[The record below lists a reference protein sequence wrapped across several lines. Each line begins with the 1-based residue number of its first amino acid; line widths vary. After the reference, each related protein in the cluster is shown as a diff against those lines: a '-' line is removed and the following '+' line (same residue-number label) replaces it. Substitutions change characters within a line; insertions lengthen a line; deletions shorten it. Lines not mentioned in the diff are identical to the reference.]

1 MNNQLHLA
9 RRVGTVLVIVALLMT
24 AAGCSLLRSPQDATT
39 DSGGGPV
46 SMGSGGVSPAPP
58 AEADRS
64 AALKN
69 ESSVAAPTASPDRLV
84 ISNASMTVRVDDVD
98 KALDSVR
105 TIATSSGSQI
115 SDLSVQT
122 GDGGGPIP
130 LGAEPASP
138 DSKAKTAQVTLRVP
152 ASKLASVETEVA
164 KLGSVLTQSASE
176 SDVTQQHVDLAARLK
191 NLQAEEVRVRSFFER
206 ATKVT
211 EMLEIERELTRVR
224 GEIEAM
230 QAQISYLEQQAA
242 MATLSISLSAPG
254 SLVQPAGGTWGFT
267 EAVTKGVQAA
277 AALIGVLIFVTIM
290 LLPVA
295 VVVLVIVL
303 IVRYRRRRRAA
314 RAAAEA
320 ETATTM
326 VVADAP
332 IDDEPGSP
340 TE

>member
-1 MNNQLHLA
+1 MNGELHFA
-9 RRVGTVLVIVALLMT
+9 RRVGVVLVIAALLAT
-24 AAGCSLLRSPQDATT
+24 AAGCSLVRSPQEATT
-39 DSGGGPV
+39 DSGGGTA
-46 SMGSGGVSPAPP
+46 SIGSGIAPAPP
-58 AEADRS
+58 ADANRS
-64 AALKN
+64 ATLQN
-69 ESSVAAPTASPDRLV
+69 ESKAAAPATSPDRLV
-84 ISNASMTVRVDDVD
+84 ISNSSMSVRVDDVD
-98 KALDSVR
+98 KALASVR

-130 LGAEPASP
+130 LDAGSVSP
-138 DSKAKTAQVTLRVP
+138 DSRAKSAQVTLRVP
-152 ASKLASVETEVA
+152 ASKLASVEGQVA
-164 KLGSVLTQSASE
+164 KLGAVLTQSASE

-191 NLQAEEVRVRSFFER
+191 NLQAEEVRVRGFFER

-230 QAQISYLEQQAA
+230 QAQIAYLEQQAA

-254 SLVQPAGGTWGFT
+254 ALVQPAGGTWGFS
-267 EAVTKGVQAA
+267 EAVTRGVQAA
-277 AALIGVLIFVTIM
+277 AALVGVLIFVTIM

-295 VVVLVIVL
+295 AIVLLIIL

-314 RAAAEA
+314 RAA
-320 ETATTM
+320 TATEAATPM

-332 IDDEPGSP
+332 IDDEPGP
-340 TE
+340 PME